1 MKRKVVAII
10 GDSRIEENG
19 IKYMLAF
26 ETGKVLVEAGYRI
39 QSGGLGGVMEA
50 VFKGAHAAHN
60 YQDGDTIAI
69 VPSFAR
75 NEVNNYADI
84 IIPTGLDIM
93 RNAIVANAD
102 AVVAIGGGAGTLS
115 EMAIAWS
122 LFRLIIAYRNVDGWS
137 RELADRKLDSR
148 VRYTGVNDKVHGVQS
163 VSEMLDILQK
173 YEGVYNRVH
182 SAIQFKGDIK

>member
-10 GDSRIEENG
+10 GDSRVEENR
-19 IKYMLAF
+19 IKYKLAF
-26 ETGKVLVEAGYRI
+26 ETGKALVEAGYRV

-50 VFKGAHAAHN
+50 AFKGAHVAHN

-69 VPSFAR
+69 VPSFAK

-115 EMAIAWS
+115 EIAIAWS

-148 VRYTGVNDKVHGVQS
+148 VRYTGVDDKVHGVQC

-182 SAIQFKGDIK
+182 SAIKFKGDIK

>member
-10 GDSRIEENG
+10 GDSRVEENR
-19 IKYMLAF
+19 IKYKIAF
-26 ETGKVLVEAGYRI
+26 ETGKALVEAGYRV

-50 VFKGAHAAHN
+50 AFKGAHVAHN
-60 YQDGDTIAI
+60 YQEGDTIAI

-148 VRYTGVNDKVHGVQS
+148 VRYTGVDDKVHGVQC

-182 SAIQFKGDIK
+182 SAIKFKGDIK

>member
-10 GDSRIEENG
+10 GDSRVEENR
-19 IKYMLAF
+19 IKYKIAF
-26 ETGKVLVEAGYRI
+26 ETGKALVEAGYRV

-50 VFKGAHAAHN
+50 AFKGAHAAHN

-137 RELADRKLDSR
+137 RELADRKLDNR

-182 SAIQFKGDIK
+182 SAIQFKGDMK

>member
-10 GDSRIEENG
+10 GDSKIEENG
-19 IKYMLAF
+19 IKYKLAF
-26 ETGKVLVEAGYRI
+26 ETGKVLVEAGYRV

-50 VFKGAHAAHN
+50 AFKGAHAAHN

-69 VPSFAR
+69 VPSFVR

-84 IIPTGLDIM
+84 VIPTGLDIM

-148 VRYTGVNDKVHGVQS
+148 IRYTGIDDKVYGVQS
-163 VSEMLDILQK
+163 VSEMLEILQK
-173 YEGVYNRVH
+173 YETIYNRVH
-182 SAIQFKGDIK
+182 GAIKFKGDIK

>member
-10 GDSRIEENG
+10 GDSRVEENR
-19 IKYMLAF
+19 IKYKIAF
-26 ETGKVLVEAGYRI
+26 ETGKALVEAGYRV

-50 VFKGAHAAHN
+50 AFKGAHVAHN

-69 VPSFAR
+69 VPSFAK

-137 RELADRKLDSR
+137 RELADKKLDRR
-148 VRYTGVNDKVHGVQS
+148 VRYTGVDDKVHGVQS

>member
-50 VFKGAHAAHN
+50 AFKGAHAAHN

-137 RELADRKLDSR
+137 RELVDKKLDRR
-148 VRYTGVNDKVHGVQS
+148 VRYTGVDDKVHGVQS

>member
-10 GDSRIEENG
+10 GDSRVEENR
-19 IKYMLAF
+19 IKYKLAF
-26 ETGKVLVEAGYRI
+26 ETGKALVEAGYRV

-50 VFKGAHAAHN
+50 AFKGAHVAHN

-69 VPSFAR
+69 VPSFAK

-148 VRYTGVNDKVHGVQS
+148 VRYTGVDDKVHGVQC

-182 SAIQFKGDIK
+182 SAIKFKADIK

>member
-10 GDSRIEENG
+10 GDSRVEENR
-19 IKYMLAF
+19 IKYKIAF
-26 ETGKVLVEAGYRI
+26 ETGKALVEAGYRV

-50 VFKGAHAAHN
+50 AFKGAHVAHN

-69 VPSFAR
+69 VPSFAK

-148 VRYTGVNDKVHGVQS
+148 VRYTGVDDKVHGVQC

-182 SAIQFKGDIK
+182 SAIKFKGDIK